1 MKWLHSVAIAA
12 AAFATTFAAAPAWA
26 QQAKTTEQQARSYIL
41 SAFMTGAAPA
51 VLSDDVK
58 ASPAL
63 RERLSLDAEA
73 DSRAIYLALVRQTSG
88 KSFQVRPPSEDDL
101 AKAEVKTEPGKPLF
115 ALDLGSA
122 IYVMQYD
129 LERDN
134 VTYIAD
140 ATRPVAVSSP
150 ITAPVAPQPI
160 AEAPKPAPEV
170 PVVAPAPVAPV
181 VAPVAAP
188 AAPVAPV
195 AAPAAATP
203 PPAPE
208 PVARVQVVEP
218 REPRFVKP
226 PAAPAMSAPV
236 QVTREAP
243 RLPPLRPS
251 GACVIKP
258 VMSDQDLVNCGA
270 TPR

>member
-12 AAFATTFAAAPAWA
+12 VFATTFAAAPAWA

-63 RERLSLDAEA
+63 RERLSLDPEA
-73 DSRAIYLALVRQTSG
+73 DSRAIYLALVRHTSG
-88 KSFQVRPPSEDDL
+88 KSFQVRPPSEDDM
-101 AKAEVKTEPGKPLF
+101 AKAEVKSEPGRPLF

-122 IYVMQYD
+122 VFVMQYD

-150 ITAPVAPQPI
+150 VTAPVAPQPI

-170 PVVAPAPVAPV
+170 PL
-181 VAPVAAP
+181 

-218 REPRFVKP
+218 REPRLVKQ
-226 PAAPAMSAPV
+226 PAAPVMSAPPI
-236 QVTREAP
+236 QVTREVP

>member
-1 MKWLHSVAIAA
+1 MKWLHSAAIA
-12 AAFATTFAAAPAWA
+12 AAFATAFAAAPAWA

-88 KSFQVRPPSEDDL
+88 KSFQVRPPSDDDM
-101 AKAEVKTEPGKPLF
+101 AKAEVKSEPGKPLF

-122 IYVMQYD
+122 VFVMQYD

-140 ATRPVAVSSP
+140 ATRPVAVTSP
-150 ITAPVAPQPI
+150 ITAPVSPQPI

-170 PVVAPAPVAPV
+170 PV
-181 VAPVAAP
+181 AAP
-188 AAPVAPV
+188 APVAPV
-195 AAPAAATP
+195 AAPVAVTP

-218 REPRFVKP
+218 REPRFVRP
-226 PAAPAMSAPV
+226 PAAPAMSAAPV
-236 QVTREAP
+236 QVTREAS